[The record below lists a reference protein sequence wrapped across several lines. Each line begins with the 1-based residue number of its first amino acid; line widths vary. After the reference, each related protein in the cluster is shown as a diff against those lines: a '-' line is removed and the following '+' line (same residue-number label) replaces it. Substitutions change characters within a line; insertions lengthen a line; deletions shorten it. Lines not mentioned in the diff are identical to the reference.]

1 MPIEVLSM
9 TFRSLGMGDWL
20 RSACWLALAGG
31 VLLPGPGLM
40 AQQDQREPGAVEIRY
55 RTAPLGYDK
64 TPVLPGQPW
73 KVHDIARPRPR
84 VVEPGSFSTA
94 DTPGKPPSDAIVL
107 FDGSDLSGWVSE
119 RRERRRRGEPP
130 APAEY
135 FPAEWTVENG
145 YFEVKPGT
153 GALVT
158 KEKFGDIQLHLEFM
172 TPTVFEGDSQWR
184 ANSGVIFMKRYEIQV
199 LDSYN
204 NPTYADGQAASI
216 YGQWPPLVNA
226 SRKPGEWQTYDIVFE
241 APRFEGDKLMKP
253 AFFTVFHNGVLVHN
267 RKEAIGRM
275 AHQVV
280 GTYEPHEAEDSL
292 LLQDHAVK
300 VRYRN
305 IWVRKLKGYDER

>member
-1 MPIEVLSM
+1 M
-9 TFRSLGMGDWL
+9 TASSLFSVFQL
-20 RSACWLALAGG
+20 RRAATMLMMCWMLVGVPLALTQESG
-31 VLLPGPGLM
+31 
-40 AQQDQREPGAVEIRY
+40 EPGAVQRRY

-64 TPVLPGQPW
+64 TPQLPGQPW
-73 KVHDIARPRPR
+73 KVHDIARPRPK
-84 VVEPGSFSTA
+84 VVEPGTFSTQ
-94 DTPGKPPSDAIVL
+94 DQPGKPPSDAIVL
-107 FDGSDLSGWVSE
+107 FGGGDLSAWVNE
-119 RRERRRRGEPP
+119 RRERRPRGAAP
-130 APAEY
+130 APLEEV
-135 FPAEWTVENG
+135 PAQWTVEGG
-145 YFEVKPGT
+145 YFEVKPGA

-158 KEKFGDIQLHLEFM
+158 KEKFGDVQLHIEFM
-172 TPTVFEGDSQWR
+172 TPTEFEGDSQWR
-184 ANSGVIFMKRYEIQV
+184 ANSGVILMKRYELQV

-226 SRKPGEWQTYDIVFE
+226 SRRPGEWQVYDIVFE
-241 APRFEGDKLMKP
+241 APRFEGDRLVKP

-280 GTYEPHEAEDSL
+280 GTYEPHGAEDSL

-305 IWVRKLKGYDER
+305 IWLRKLKGYDER